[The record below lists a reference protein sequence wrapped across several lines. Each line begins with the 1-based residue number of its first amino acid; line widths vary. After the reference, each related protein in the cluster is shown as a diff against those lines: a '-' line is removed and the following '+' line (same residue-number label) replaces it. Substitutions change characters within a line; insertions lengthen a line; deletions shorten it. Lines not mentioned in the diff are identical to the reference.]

1 MLLNKKINETDQK
14 IMWAEAVHTC
24 KCVIKSMATIGSTT
38 SPFGHF
44 YGEKPKII
52 ASFPEFGLIEY
63 VTKREKFRK
72 QITDKTFKE
81 IMVGYA
87 DNNTGARTSCTNLK
101 PRESL

>member
-1 MLLNKKINETDQK
+1 
-14 IMWAEAVHTC
+14 
-24 KCVIKSMATIGSTT
+24 MATIGSTT

-87 DNNTGARTSCTNLK
+87 ENHTGDTYELTNPETKRVVMTRDMKWADWNITDLEDILEVF
-101 PRESL
+101 R